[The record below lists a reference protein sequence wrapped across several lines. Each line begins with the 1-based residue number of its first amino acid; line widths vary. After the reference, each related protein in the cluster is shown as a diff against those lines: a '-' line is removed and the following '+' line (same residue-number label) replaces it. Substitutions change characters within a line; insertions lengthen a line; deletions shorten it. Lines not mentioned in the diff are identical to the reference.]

1 MSNDMHPTVHLVCA
15 QVHDAIIDLRNGLFA
30 MGFHVQAYTMYE
42 NVPVETLPKG
52 SGWIILEERDAVVDA
67 ALQLWRSAGGL
78 LPVIVMSDAPSL
90 ENAKAAIRAGAV
102 DYVPRDL
109 TDIRAALAKTEAWPQ
124 PPSTP
129 SATSFADVLS
139 GDHLTAPLTKRERD
153 VLVRIGEGKSNK
165 AIALELGISH
175 RTVETHRSNMM
186 RKMGVHTL
194 AEVLSTYVQT
204 VNALEWEKERA
215 PEIQGHNPTLLE

>member
-1 MSNDMHPTVHLVCA
+1 M
-15 QVHDAIIDLRNGLFA
+15 
-30 MGFHVQAYTMYE
+30 
-42 NVPVETLPKG
+42 
-52 SGWIILEERDAVVDA
+52 
-67 ALQLWRSAGGL
+67 
-78 LPVIVMSDAPSL
+78 
-90 ENAKAAIRAGAV
+90 
-102 DYVPRDL
+102 

-175 RTVETHRSNMM
+175 RTVETHRSYMM